1 MDTIQ
6 LLKNINS
13 DILANKYFIRVFPRD
28 LLPQKVTYPSSFI
41 INTDNSN
48 KPGEHWLA
56 IYINGDC
63 QLHFFDPLGLPPVF
77 YGLDEYFN
85 NIASIYQFNTLQYQN
100 IFSNHCGFYCLLF
113 IFIKS
118 RNKNFNSKLF
128 TKDFEKNDEIIE
140 KLIKENFFIL

>member
-13 DILANKYFIRVFPRD
+13 DILAYKYFIGVFPRD

-56 IYINGDC
+56 IYINEDRK
-63 QLHFFDPLGLPPVF
+63 LHFFDPLGLPPVF
-77 YGLDEYFN
+77 YGLDE
-85 NIASIYQFNTLQYQN
+85 
-100 IFSNHCGFYCLLF
+100 
-113 IFIKS
+113 
-118 RNKNFNSKLF
+118 
-128 TKDFEKNDEIIE
+128 
-140 KLIKENFFIL
+140 